1 MASSSEASRSD
12 SSSETD
18 DDEST
23 EFPAVEDPMTIIMS
37 LLSQTLPSSITTLF
51 QRAESDDDS
60 HSDDSQP
67 DDTQSDNSQQ
77 DDSQE
82 DDSQPDESHPD
93 ESQPDDSQS
102 YDSLF
107 DDTPSEFSTTNEH
120 DEADNAPEQKEQVGS
135 INFSQL
141 IDALIQC
148 QLDKTEAGDQRR
160 QAPRRDLLEE
170 HMREEALI
178 LDNLA
183 GPGATAAQRKKVADD
198 AAEVRQRLA
207 DRSIESVAESVARA
221 GRARPSR
228 APGVAVRE
236 ADEYALELA
245 STRRLV
251 RLALEEDPD
260 GAALRGLTVFQRMS
274 LRPLRTGKWFARA
287 KSIACL
293 LVILSFYCF
302 IFLVSFVISGNAP
315 GTCLATLT
323 SPPSWF
329 SQMLILQPPVLHGP
343 DFQRLIKDAG
353 SFDDAVKCLFD
364 ILWPQK
370 KAIESLLRADKEWIE
385 EKGKGKAEE

>member
-51 QRAESDDDS
+51 QRAETDDDS
-60 HSDDSQP
+60 HSDDSQSSESQLDDSQSDGSQP
-67 DDTQSDNSQQ
+67 DDSQSDNSQQ
-77 DDSQE
+77 DNSQK
-82 DDSQPDESHPD
+82 DDSQPGESHPD
-93 ESQPDDSQS
+93 ESQPDDCQS

-107 DDTPSEFSTTNEH
+107 DDTPSESSTTNEH
-120 DEADNAPEQKEQVGS
+120 DKADKFLKQEEQVDK
-135 INFSQL
+135 INFSEL
-141 IDALIQC
+141 IEALIQC
-148 QLDKTEAGDQRR
+148 QLDKTEVSDQRR
-160 QAPRRDLLEE
+160 QAPGRDLLEE

-274 LRPLRTGKWFARA
+274 LRPLRT
-287 KSIACL
+287 
-293 LVILSFYCF
+293 
-302 IFLVSFVISGNAP
+302 
-315 GTCLATLT
+315 
-323 SPPSWF
+323 
-329 SQMLILQPPVLHGP
+329 VLHGP